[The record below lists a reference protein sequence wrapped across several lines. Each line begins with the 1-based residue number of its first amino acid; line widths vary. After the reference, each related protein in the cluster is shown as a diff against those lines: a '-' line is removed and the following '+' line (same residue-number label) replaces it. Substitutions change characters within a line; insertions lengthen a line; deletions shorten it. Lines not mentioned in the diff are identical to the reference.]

1 MEVGFL
7 LALAAL
13 LSCTV
18 SFVHSASNKT
28 NCDPGS
34 NNVTCTQGAC
44 SPQPCSTIC
53 EATTPYDEC
62 TQYCTGGG
70 CDSLACTSSIV
81 NCSQACTGGGCKS
94 LQCDSKRCEQG
105 CTGGVCNM
113 TCSSNADECI
123 QSCPG
128 GLCKMTCAFG
138 VKKCDQICSGGG
150 CIFQCEADKCSQVCT
165 GGGCT
170 GINETKTS
178 CDPGL
183 SSNVKCYQGACAP
196 LGFPQSCSTICGATR
211 PYDQCEQSCTGAVC
225 DTLACT
231 SSIVNCSQSC
241 TGGSCKSLQCDSK
254 RCEQECSGGL
264 CNMTCSSNADECIQS
279 CPGGLCKMTC
289 ASGVKECN
297 QICSVGGCIF
307 QCEAD
312 KCSQACPGGGCTGI
326 NATKTSCDPGL
337 SSNVKCYQGACSLQ
351 PCPTICGVTAPYDQC
366 EQSCEGAVCD
376 TFACTSSIVNCSQS
390 CTGSRC
396 KSLQCDSKRCEQECK
411 GSMCNMTC
419 SSSSDKCI
427 QSCIGARCKMICAPG
442 VKECQQICS
451 GGECA
456 FQCDAD
462 KCSLSCPGGFCS
474 EIKATTSPTS
484 TGADSNA
491 SVLSGLMLAII
502 AFVNNNQID

>member
-1 MEVGFL
+1 MGFL

-34 NNVTCTQGAC
+34 NNVTCNQGAC

-53 EATTPYDEC
+53 GAATPYDEC

-70 CDSLACTSSIV
+70 CD
-81 NCSQACTGGGCKS
+81 
-94 LQCDSKRCEQG
+94 
-105 CTGGVCNM
+105 
-113 TCSSNADECI
+113 
-123 QSCPG
+123 
-128 GLCKMTCAFG
+128 
-138 VKKCDQICSGGG
+138 
-150 CIFQCEADKCSQVCT
+150 
-165 GGGCT
+165 
-170 GINETKTS
+170 
-178 CDPGL
+178 
-183 SSNVKCYQGACAP
+183 
-196 LGFPQSCSTICGATR
+196 
-211 PYDQCEQSCTGAVC
+211 
-225 DTLACT
+225 TLACT
-231 SSIVNCSQSC
+231 SSIVNCTQVC
-241 TGGSCKSLQCDSK
+241 TGGGCKSLECDSK
-254 RCEQECSGGL
+254 ICEQECSGGL
-264 CNMTCSSNADECIQS
+264 CNITCSSNADECIQS

-297 QICSVGGCIF
+297 QICSGGGCIF

-366 EQSCEGAVCD
+366 EQSCTGAVCD
-376 TFACTSSIVNCSQS
+376 TLACTSSIVNCSQS
-390 CTGSRC
+390 CTGGRC
-396 KSLQCDSKRCEQECK
+396 KSLQCDSKICEQECK
-411 GSMCNMTC
+411 GSMCNMSC

-427 QSCIGARCKMICAPG
+427 QSCTGGLCKMICAPG

-484 TGADSNA
+484 TGADSKA
-491 SVLSGLMLAII
+491 SVFSGLMLAFI
-502 AFVNNNQID
+502 AFVNNNQFD

>member
-7 LALAAL
+7 LAVAAL

-44 SPQPCSTIC
+44 TPQPCSTIC
-53 EATTPYDEC
+53 GATT
-62 TQYCTGGG
+62 
-70 CDSLACTSSIV
+70 
-81 NCSQACTGGGCKS
+81 
-94 LQCDSKRCEQG
+94 
-105 CTGGVCNM
+105 
-113 TCSSNADECI
+113 
-123 QSCPG
+123 
-128 GLCKMTCAFG
+128 
-138 VKKCDQICSGGG
+138 
-150 CIFQCEADKCSQVCT
+150 
-165 GGGCT
+165 
-170 GINETKTS
+170 
-178 CDPGL
+178 
-183 SSNVKCYQGACAP
+183 
-196 LGFPQSCSTICGATR
+196 

-241 TGGSCKSLQCDSK
+241 PGGRCKSLQCDSK
-254 RCEQECSGGL
+254 RCEQECSG

-297 QICSVGGCIF
+297 QICSGGVCIFQCEADKCSQVCPGGGCTGINATKTSCDPGLSSNVKCYQGACAPLGFPQSCSTICGATTPYDQCEQSCTGAVCDTLACTSSIVNCSQSCPGGRCKSLQCDSKRCEQECSGCNMTCSSNADECIQSCPGGLCKMTCASGVKECNQICSGGGCIF

-376 TFACTSSIVNCSQS
+376 TLACTSSIVNCSQS

-427 QSCIGARCKMICAPG
+427 QSCIGARCRMICAPG

-491 SVLSGLMLAII
+491 SVLPGLMLAII

>member
-13 LSCTV
+13 LTCTV

-34 NNVTCTQGAC
+34 NNVTCNQGAC

-53 EATTPYDEC
+53 GATRPYDEC
-62 TQYCTGGG
+62 QQYCTGDG
-70 CDSLACTSSIV
+70 CDTLACTSSIV
-81 NCSQACTGGGCKS
+81 NCRQACTGGGCKS
-94 LQCDSKRCEQG
+94 LECDSKRCEQG
-105 CTGGVCNM
+105 CTGGLCNM

-123 QSCPG
+123 QSCLG
-128 GLCKMTCAFG
+128 GLCKMTCASG
-138 VKKCDQICSGGG
+138 VKEWNQICSGGG
-150 CIFQCEADKCSQVCT
+150 CMFQCEADKCSQVCP
-165 GGGCT
+165 GRGCT
-170 GINETKTS
+170 GINSTKTS

-196 LGFPQSCSTICGATR
+196 LDFPQSCSTICGATR
-211 PYDQCEQSCTGAVC
+211 PYDQCEQSCKGAFC

-241 TGGSCKSLQCDSK
+241 THGSCKSLECDSK
-254 RCEQECSGGL
+254 RCGQECSGGL
-264 CNMTCSSNADECIQS
+264 CNMTYSSNADECIQS

-297 QICSVGGCIF
+297 QICSGGGCIF

-326 NATKTSCDPGL
+326 NATKTSCDLGL

-366 EQSCEGAVCD
+366 EQSCTGAVCD
-376 TFACTSSIVNCSQS
+376 TLACTSSIVNCSQS

-396 KSLQCDSKRCEQECK
+396 KSLQCDSKICEQECK
-411 GSMCNMTC
+411 GSMCITGLEIN
-419 SSSSDKCI
+419 
-427 QSCIGARCKMICAPG
+427 ARK
-442 VKECQQICS
+442 
-451 GGECA
+451 
-456 FQCDAD
+456 
-462 KCSLSCPGGFCS
+462 
-474 EIKATTSPTS
+474 
-484 TGADSNA
+484 
-491 SVLSGLMLAII
+491 LALC
-502 AFVNNNQID
+502 N

>member
-44 SPQPCSTIC
+44 TPQPC
-53 EATTPYDEC
+53 
-62 TQYCTGGG
+62 
-70 CDSLACTSSIV
+70 L
-81 NCSQACTGGGCKS
+81 
-94 LQCDSKRCEQG
+94 
-105 CTGGVCNM
+105 
-113 TCSSNADECI
+113 
-123 QSCPG
+123 
-128 GLCKMTCAFG
+128 
-138 VKKCDQICSGGG
+138 
-150 CIFQCEADKCSQVCT
+150 
-165 GGGCT
+165 
-170 GINETKTS
+170 
-178 CDPGL
+178 
-183 SSNVKCYQGACAP
+183 
-196 LGFPQSCSTICGATR
+196 TICGATT

-241 TGGSCKSLQCDSK
+241 PGGRCKSLQCDSK
-254 RCEQECSGGL
+254 RCEQECSG

-297 QICSVGGCIF
+297 QICSGGVCIFQCEADKCSQVCPGGGCTGINATKTSCDPGLSSNVKCYQGACAPLGFPQSCSTICGATTPYDQCEQSCTGAVCDTLACTSSIVNCSQSCPGGRCKSLQCDSKRCEQECSGCNMTCSSNADECIQSCPGGLCKMTCASGVKECNQICSGGGCIF

-366 EQSCEGAVCD
+366 EQSCEGPVCD
-376 TFACTSSIVNCSQS
+376 TLACTSSIVNCSQS

-411 GSMCNMTC
+411 ESMCNMTC

-427 QSCIGARCKMICAPG
+427 QSCIGARCRMICAPG